1 MSGTANAC
9 LPSTVNKKSNMKLP
23 IALVDRWPGEEYQ
36 KQHATIESALKNNV
50 SDALQLLNDVRI
62 LKEIEVTWDPGDTL
76 TKQAKYDLKRAS
88 SESLDQRVRQYIIEK
103 DKKLERCMKFSD
115 YPAMVMAAYPESVF
129 VDKTL
134 FKDNADTICE
144 SPVLLRGISSGK
156 IAKEVRKRNQ
166 DFYFIETGYLG
177 NYRCNNNQTGRKI
190 YHRIV
195 KNDMQHADRIMDVP
209 DDRYQELV
217 AFNPNMEYR
226 GWKRSGS
233 KILVVLPTEKPF
245 QYYEQDRDKW
255 IKMVE
260 KTIRAHS
267 DREIVWRHK
276 SSRGERTNNTIYDA
290 LDDDV
295 YCLVTYN
302 SVAAVEAVQYGIPA
316 FALAPTAAAP
326 VCSSDL
332 TQIEN
337 PVMPSEDV
345 VYKWLCNIS
354 YGQFSLT
361 EILTGKAW
369 ELVVENETRPTFNY

>member
-1 MSGTANAC
+1 
-9 LPSTVNKKSNMKLP
+9 
-23 IALVDRWPGEEYQ
+23 
-36 KQHATIESALKNNV
+36 
-50 SDALQLLNDVRI
+50 
-62 LKEIEVTWDPGDTL
+62 
-76 TKQAKYDLKRAS
+76 
-88 SESLDQRVRQYIIEK
+88 LDQRVQQHIIEK

-115 YPAMVMAAYPESVF
+115 YSAMVMAAYSDSVF
-129 VDKTL
+129 VDKNL

-177 NYRCNNNQTGRKI
+177 NYPSDNNLTGRKI

-195 KNDMQHADRIMDVP
+195 KNDMQHSDRIMDAP
-209 DDRYQELV
+209 EDRYQDLV
-217 AFNPNMEYR
+217 KFNPKMEYR
-226 GWKRSGS
+226 GWKRSGR

-245 QYYEQDRDKW
+245 QYYNQDRDKW

-260 KTIRAHS
+260 ETIGTHS

-276 SSRGERTNNTIYDA
+276 ASRGERTNNTIYDA
-290 LDDDV
+290 LDDDI

-316 FALAPTAAAP
+316 FALAPTAAAS

-345 VYKWLCNIS
+345 VYKWLCNIA

-361 EILTGKAW
+361 EILTGTAW
-369 ELVVENETRPTFNY
+369 QLVIENESRPTFDY